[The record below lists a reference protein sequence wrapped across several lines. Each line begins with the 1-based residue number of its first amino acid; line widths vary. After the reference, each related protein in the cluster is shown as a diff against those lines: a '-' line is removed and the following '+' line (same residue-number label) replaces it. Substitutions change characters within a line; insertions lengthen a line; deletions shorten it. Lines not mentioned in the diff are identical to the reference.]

1 MERLSKGSSG
11 SGIWTIFG
19 KADMTDRPI
28 LAHRMTGSKAG
39 FESGPPVLLL
49 NGGLMSIAAWE
60 PIAQRLEPEYRV
72 VRCDFRG
79 QTLTPGEEPRL
90 DGHVADVIAL
100 LDSLGLERVHVAG
113 TSFGG
118 IVGLLLAARHPDRF
132 LSLAAITTTE
142 RITTETWE
150 GTLRLREAAL
160 AGASGGDGGAVLDL
174 LLPGTYTAE
183 YLEAQ
188 GKALKL
194 YRIWVAS
201 LPAAWFRGTV
211 AILSSLEALDLTPDL
226 PRIAC
231 PTLVLAG
238 EADVTF
244 PLDHSRA
251 LTAAIPNARLEIV
264 PGAPHGLVIEQAGRA
279 AEILHS
285 FLQSI

>member
-1 MERLSKGSSG
+1 
-11 SGIWTIFG
+11 
-19 KADMTDRPI
+19 MTTPI
-28 LAHRMTGSKAG
+28 LTNRVTGT
-39 FESGPPVLLL
+39 ETGPPVLLL
-49 NGGLMSIAAWE
+49 NGGMMSIAAWE
-60 PIAQRLEPEYRV
+60 PIAQRLEPDYRV

-90 DGHVADVIAL
+90 EGHVADLIDL

-118 IVGLLLAARHPDRF
+118 IIGLLLAARHPERT

-142 RITTETWE
+142 RITPEMWQA
-150 GTLRLREAAL
+150 TLRLREAAL
-160 AGASGGDGGAVLDL
+160 AGASGGDGGVLLDL
-174 LLPGTYTAE
+174 LLPGTYSAE

-188 GKALKL
+188 GKALKFH
-194 YRIWVAS
+194 RIWVAS
-201 LPAAWFRGTV
+201 LPVVWFRGTA

-238 EADVTF
+238 AADVTF

-251 LTAAIPNARLEIV
+251 LAAAIPHSRLEII
-264 PGAPHGLVIEQAGRA
+264 PDASHGLVVEQAGRVA
-279 AEILHS
+279 DILLS